1 MVSILYVHLVFAIS
15 ALLMGGAVLCLAK
28 GSVRHRL
35 MGRAWMALM
44 AGTAISSFWLSGLW
58 EDHRFSPVHLL
69 SVWVLVCIV
78 VAVRAAR
85 AGQIKLHRRF
95 VLGSYLGL
103 LGAGAATLL
112 PGRLFHTFFFA

>member
-1 MVSILYVHLVFAIS
+1 MSILFLHIVFALA
-15 ALLMGGAVLCLAK
+15 ALLLGAAVLCLPK
-28 GSVRHRL
+28 GSARHRL

-44 AGTAISSFWLSGLW
+44 AATAISSFWLSGIW
-58 EDHRFSPVHLL
+58 AGHRFSPVHLL
-69 SVWVLVCIV
+69 SVWVLICIV

-85 AGQIKLHRRF
+85 AGKIKLHRSF

-112 PGRLFHTFFFA
+112 PGRLIHLFLFA